1 MRRRAVSESGFGMVS
16 LLVAIVL
23 LAIGIVAISASSVFM
38 ASLQTDAAE
47 RSRATAIAVTY
58 MEQVK
63 MRLPR
68 TLASEDTFAVDGSGA
83 VVADGVYLRSLTV
96 VPEPGI
102 VDAVR
107 TTVSVQY
114 PAGLARTG
122 TVEMVTTIYAG
133 N

>member
-1 MRRRAVSESGFGMVS
+1 MVS

-23 LAIGIVAISASSVFM
+23 LAIGIVAISASSAFM

-63 MRLPR
+63 MRLPN

-83 VVADGVYLRSLTV
+83 VVADGPYLRSLTV

-114 PAGLARTG
+114 PAGLGRTG